1 MAPAAGTASAPANRA
16 RDDLDSTWAY
26 LEVNVNNVMTK
37 LQEGL
42 DMKTYMGVYTAV
54 HNFCT
59 SQKAATNQAPSAS
72 QATLSP
78 NHRGAHLLG
87 EELYTLLG
95 RYLTEHL
102 RGVLVQS
109 ESHTDE
115 ALLTFYIREWK
126 RYTDAAKYNN
136 HLFRYL
142 NRHWVK
148 REIDEGKKN
157 VYDVYTLH
165 LVKWKDDFFKA
176 VESKVMDAVLRL
188 VEKQR
193 NGETIDQMQIK
204 AIVDS
209 FVSLGLDEHDSTKST
224 LDVYRLYFERPFIA
238 ATKEYYT
245 NESRRFV
252 AENSVVEYMKKAE
265 ARLEEERERVGLY
278 LHPDIM
284 KKLMETCNEALISAH
299 SVLLRDE
306 FQVLLDNERTEDLA
320 RMYKLL
326 SRIKDGL
333 DPLRTRFE
341 VHVRK
346 AGTAAVE
353 KVAANGDNF
362 EPKVYVDALLEI
374 HGKYQ
379 QLVNVAFNGESEFVR
394 SLDNACQE
402 FVNHNQVCKSN
413 STRSPELLAKYA
425 DQLLKKGA
433 KAADESE
440 LEELLVQIMVVF
452 KYIEDKDVFQ
462 KFYSRMLAKR
472 LVHTSSVSDDAETSM
487 ISKLKEACGYEY
499 TNKLQR
505 MFQDVQISKD
515 LNTAYKDWHDKIL
528 EDSDE
533 KRTVDSTF
541 QILGTG
547 FWPLN
552 APNTPFAPPA
562 EISKAIESFTRF
574 YDQKHNGRKLT
585 WLWQLC
591 KGEIRANYIKSQ
603 KVPYTF
609 QVSTYQMAILL
620 LFNDSDKL
628 DYSEIKE
635 LTKMTDE
642 TIEPAIGILCKARVL
657 IPSPEDGKAAPGTTY
672 ALNYNFKNK
681 KVKINLNITVK
692 SEQKVESEDTH
703 KTIEEDRK
711 LLLQAVIVRI
721 MKGRKKLK
729 HVHLVEEVI
738 NQVRNRFP
746 PKISDIKKN
755 IDALMEKDYIERL
768 DNDEL
773 AYIA

>member
-1 MAPAAGTASAPANRA
+1 MPPVSNTASAPALRG
-16 RDDLDSTWAY
+16 RDDLHTTWSY
-26 LEVNVNNVMTK
+26 LEDNINNVMTK

-59 SQKAATNQAPSAS
+59 SQKAASS
-72 QATLSP
+72 QPQPATSTPL
-78 NHRGAHLLG
+78 NTGHRGAHLLG

-95 RYLTEHL
+95 QYLTEHL
-102 RGVLVQS
+102 RQVLNSS

-115 ALLTFYIREWK
+115 ALLSFYIREWK

-176 VESKVMDAVLRL
+176 VESKVMQAVLRL

-193 NGETIDQMQIK
+193 NGETIDQLQIK

-209 FVSLGLDEHDSTKST
+209 FVSLGLDEIDSSKST
-224 LDVYRLYFERPFIA
+224 LDVYKLYFERPFII
-238 ATKEYYT
+238 ATKEYYS

-252 AENSVVEYMKKAE
+252 AENSIVEYMKKAE
-265 ARLEEERERVGLY
+265 ARLDEEKERVGLY

-284 KKLMETCNEALISAH
+284 KKLMDTCNEALIADHSAA
-299 SVLLRDE
+299 LRDE
-306 FQVLLDNERTEDLA
+306 FQVLLDNERTDDLA

-333 DPLRTRFE
+333 DPLRSRFE
-341 VHVRK
+341 QHVRK
-346 AGTAAVE
+346 AGTSAVE

-413 STRSPELLAKYA
+413 STRSPELLAKYT

-440 LEELLVQIMVVF
+440 LEELLVQIMIVF

-472 LVHTSSVSDDAETSM
+472 LVHTNSVSDDAETSM

-515 LNTAYKDWHDKIL
+515 LNTAYKDWHDKVL
-528 EDSDE
+528 EDGDE
-533 KRTVDSTF
+533 KRTIDSTF

-552 APNTPFAPPA
+552 APNAALAPPV
-562 EISKAIESFTRF
+562 EIKKAVDSFIRF
-574 YDQKHNGRKLT
+574 YDQKHTGRKLT

-591 KGEIRANYIKSQ
+591 KGEIRANYIRSQ

-609 QVSTYQMAILL
+609 QVSMYQMAVLL

-635 LTKMTDE
+635 LTNLTDD
-642 TIEPAIGILCKARVL
+642 TLDPAIGILCKARV
-657 IPSPEDGKAAPGTTY
+657 IIATPEDAKASPGTKY
-672 ALNYNFKNK
+672 VLNHNFKNK
-681 KVKINLNITVK
+681 KLKINLNIQVK
-692 SEQKVESEDTH
+692 SEQKVEAEDTH

-738 NQVRNRFP
+738 TQVRSRFP
-746 PKISDIKKN
+746 PKIADIKKN

-773 AYIA
+773 AYMA